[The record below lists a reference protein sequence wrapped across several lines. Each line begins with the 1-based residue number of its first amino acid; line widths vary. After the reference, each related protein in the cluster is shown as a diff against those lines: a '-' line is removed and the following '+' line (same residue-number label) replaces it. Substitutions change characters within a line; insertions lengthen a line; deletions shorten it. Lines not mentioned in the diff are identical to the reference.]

1 MLTKL
6 KNIKGYRF
14 RILALLFYATSINYF
29 DRSLIGVMAPT
40 LQNVFHWTNEDYAL
54 IMVSFKLA
62 YAIGLIGMGGL
73 IDKLGTRLGY
83 AISITIWAFFGVLHA
98 FIRPAFGLI
107 GFVVARFGLGLG
119 ESGSFPSSIKA
130 VAEWFPKKDRAFA
143 TGIFNAATSVGAI
156 TAPIIVGL
164 IVSLDGKNWQIPF
177 LITGFLSSLW
187 IIIWWRTYQKPKN
200 HKKITK
206 EELQYILS
214 DNQEETEKK
223 LPWKSVLPKR
233 ETWAFV
239 VAKTT
244 DAVWW
249 FYLFWGAKFLAV
261 TYGVNIKN
269 IALPFFVLYLLADMG
284 SITGG
289 YLSGYFIKKDWSINK
304 ARKITL
310 LICAIIIFPVS
321 SVAFI
326 HNKWLAIFL
335 IGIAAAGHQ
344 AWSANIFTL
353 VSDVFPKKATASVVG
368 IGGMFGALAGIISD
382 LALGSVLDQAN
393 NHGYFWAFLI
403 AGSMYL
409 IILGIVHLIMP
420 KMIPLDENLNKIKQ

>member
-40 LQNVFHWTNEDYAL
+40 LQKVFHWTNEDYAL

-83 AISITIWAFFGVLHA
+83 AISITIWAFFGMLHA
-98 FIRPAFGLI
+98 FVRPAFGLI
-107 GFVVARFGLGLG
+107 GFIVARFGLGLG

-156 TAPIIVGL
+156 TAPIIVGA

-187 IIIWWRTYQKPKN
+187 VIIWWRTYRKPED
-200 HKKITK
+200 HKKVTK
-206 EELQYILS
+206 KELQYIVS

-269 IALPFFVLYLLADMG
+269 IALPFFVLYILADLG
-284 SITGG
+284 SIMGG
-289 YLSGYFIKKDWSINK
+289 FLSGYFIKKDWSINK

-326 HNKWLAIFL
+326 HIKWLAIFL

-393 NHGYFWAFLI
+393 NQGYFWAFLI

-420 KMIPLDENLNKIKQ
+420 KMIPLDENLNRIKQ